1 MSQQPPW
8 PPQQPPYSQ
17 QPYGQAQ
24 WGQQP
29 PQYAPSQQFQQTQQ
43 PLQPVNKSPF
53 SSMVSIG
60 TILIIVGVIYTI
72 LTHSN
77 SAVPTSPTSPATPAK
92 VGDMITIDGASC
104 TLISAT
110 DTDAPGYLTVK
121 FNLVNNSGSEYNYY
135 TSDFHIIN
143 SFGSII
149 DPEVGLSGALAPGG
163 HGIGI
168 LNFQINDLHNTKLLW
183 QPVGHSNDLSHV
195 WDLGL

>member
-29 PQYAPSQQFQQTQQ
+29 PQYAPPQQFQQTQQ
-43 PLQPVNKSPF
+43 PLQPVMKSPF
-53 SSMVSIG
+53 SNMVSIG
-60 TILIIVGVIYTI
+60 TILIIAGVIFTI

-77 SAVPTSPTSPATPAK
+77 SSVPTSPATPAK
-92 VGDMITIDGASC
+92 VGDTITIDGTSC

-110 DTDAPGYLTVK
+110 DTDAPGYLTIK